1 MTQSYVMDLRQD
13 VQLDAA
19 AQQAGINPGNQGN
32 IWYFSYW
39 TNNHQSNN
47 RPPTSTDIISTIMKY
62 KISIFDFCNIFLV
75 NLTFMIHDSLQN
87 RYSVTFN
94 FFISKKQTNGMKSLL
109 ISERWLG
116 KRETLTNYLVF
127 QNHKSNSFLYNIKH
141 FLIEFYWPVVR
152 NKISWIILLTVWI
165 KEYGSKNQSAKQ
177 CHYYGGYGCYSVL
190 CNNLFDNWLWLFQS
204 PFIKNTI

>member
-62 KISIFDFCNIFLV
+62 RISIFNFCNL
-75 NLTFMIHDSLQN
+75 
-87 RYSVTFN
+87 
-94 FFISKKQTNGMKSLL
+94 FISQLEIGGQHLPL
-109 ISERWLG
+109 
-116 KRETLTNYLVF
+116 KRLKCNAS
-127 QNHKSNSFLYNIKH
+127 Q
-141 FLIEFYWPVVR
+141 
-152 NKISWIILLTVWI
+152 
-165 KEYGSKNQSAKQ
+165 
-177 CHYYGGYGCYSVL
+177 SVL
-190 CNNLFDNWLWLFQS
+190 L
-204 PFIKNTI
+204 

>member
-62 KISIFDFCNIFLV
+62 RISIFNFCNLFLV
-75 NLTFMIHDSLQN
+75 NLTYDIHDSLQDIQWLL
-87 RYSVTFN
+87 VCHV
-94 FFISKKQTNGMKSLL
+94 KETNKWNGIFVNIRKMF
-109 ISERWLG
+109 
-116 KRETLTNYLVF
+116 RETSTNYLVF

-152 NKISWIILLTVWI
+152 NKIS
-165 KEYGSKNQSAKQ
+165 
-177 CHYYGGYGCYSVL
+177 
-190 CNNLFDNWLWLFQS
+190 
-204 PFIKNTI
+204 